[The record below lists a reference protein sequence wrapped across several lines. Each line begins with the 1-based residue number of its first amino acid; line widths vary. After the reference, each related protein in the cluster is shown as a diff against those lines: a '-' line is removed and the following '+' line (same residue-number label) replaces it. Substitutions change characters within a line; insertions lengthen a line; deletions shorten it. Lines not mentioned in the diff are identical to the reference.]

1 MAAAMRGNDGAA
13 PATAGSSRAG
23 AASDERDFCSRE
35 DPMSCRPSSDK
46 EADAHGAHRPDA
58 ATVARMEKRLGN
70 LEATTAAVERKLD
83 RVLEQ
88 LALLNNR

>member
-1 MAAAMRGNDGAA
+1 
-13 PATAGSSRAG
+13 
-23 AASDERDFCSRE
+23 
-35 DPMSCRPSSDK
+35 MSCRPSSDTK
-46 EADAHGAHRPDA
+46 AAARGAHRPDA
-58 ATVARMEKRLGN
+58 ATVARIEKRLGN